1 MDKNDN
7 DGNDDR
13 VPSMIV
19 AFEDIAGAHLKL
31 PAVTSAD
38 AEGRGTTTAATAT
51 TAQTLCKDKDDRF

>member
-1 MDKNDN
+1 MDENDN

-19 AFEDIAGAHLKL
+19 AFEDVVGAHLKL

-38 AEGRGTTTAATAT
+38 AEGRGATTAT
-51 TAQTLCKDKDDRF
+51 TTMTAQTPCKDKDDQF